1 MSSFYSIVYLNI
13 RPSLGERVSIALLLR
28 DEQNLIFHQA
38 PEKLE
43 ALKSILPGEAYS
55 LARTLIKNL
64 DNLLSD
70 TAIDNRR
77 SAFLVD
83 MGSTKQAFT
92 EKSYLSYLATYGN
105 NLLTFSEPKNIDIPT
120 TEDTFTRLFQKYVHT
135 GWESTQRQ
143 PKRKSITKHVREV
156 LYPKVKDRVNL
167 DALITTEMVPGLVAP
182 TKVNL
187 AGRNEVNMIGQI
199 VDFEKKRPDSLAND
213 INRVLALVRALEEKD
228 QEGKYFIIGREPSK
242 SLSEQHSIW
251 ENVLDLPTFD
261 FVSDN
266 EVDRIDEYVEE
277 HNVQPLI
284 PLSTESQG

>member
-43 ALKSILPGEAYS
+43 ALKAILPGEAYS

-64 DNLLSD
+64 DSLLSD
-70 TAIDNRR
+70 TVIDDRR
-77 SAFLVD
+77 PHYQINL
-83 MGSTKQAFT
+83 GSTKQAFT

-105 NLLTFSEPKNIDIPT
+105 NLLTFSEPKTIDIPT
-120 TEDTFTRLFQKYVHT
+120 TEETFTRLFQKYVHT
-135 GWESTQRQ
+135 RWESTQRQ
-143 PKRKSITKHVREV
+143 QPRRSIVKHVREV

-167 DALITTEMVPGLVAP
+167 DAVITTEMVPGLVAP

-187 AGRNEVNMIGQI
+187 AGKNEVNMIGQI
-199 VDFEKKRPDSLAND
+199 VDFEKKKPSSLADD
-213 INRVLALVRALEEKD
+213 INRVLALVRAFEEKD
-228 QEGKYFIIGREPSK
+228 AKGKYFIIGSEPNRN
-242 SLSEQHSIW
+242 LSEQHSIW
-251 ENVLDLPTFD
+251 ENVRDLPTLD
-261 FVSDN
+261 FVSDS
-266 EVDRIDEYVEE
+266 ETDRIDEYIEE

-284 PLSTESQG
+284 PVSSES